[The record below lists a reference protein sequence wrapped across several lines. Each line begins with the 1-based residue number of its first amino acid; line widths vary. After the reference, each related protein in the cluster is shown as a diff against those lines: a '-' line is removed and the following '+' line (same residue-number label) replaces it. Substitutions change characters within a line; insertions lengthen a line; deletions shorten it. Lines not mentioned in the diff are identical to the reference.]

1 MRFQTRPLSS
11 IMAHSFHFL
20 LSSPPKGIQA
30 PQPAVPQPAAAFGHH
45 WVSSHTHIRQTVC
58 WDGLRHLGWRR
69 ISSRRSHTSP
79 LLLLLSHSFVPS
91 TFSFTLDLACLD
103 PLFIHAVSSCSHL
116 SLWFSVRSEISK
128 RFKLSFNVKWSKIS
142 PFYVQF
148 VFYLFLRTQKENV
161 CTVFILLSIDSDS
174 KEMFMC
180 CPQLSLFFFLSRVL
194 RFLNSAIR
202 LIIYTCIHH
211 LYYSQL
217 WTQLTCLD

>member
-116 SLWFSVRSEISK
+116 SRWFSVRSEISK

-180 CPQLSLFFFLSRVL
+180 CPQLSLFFFKVACSD
-194 RFLNSAIR
+194 S
-202 LIIYTCIHH
+202 
-211 LYYSQL
+211 
-217 WTQLTCLD
+217 

>member
-91 TFSFTLDLACLD
+91 TFSLRSTWHVSTLFLSMQYQVVLISHSDSQWEVKSVKDSSSVLTLNGPKF
-103 PLFIHAVSSCSHL
+103 PLFMFSL
-116 SLWFSVRSEISK
+116 SFIYFWEHRRKMSVRFLFCSVLTRTVKKCSCAA
-128 RFKLSFNVKWSKIS
+128 LS
-142 PFYVQF
+142 
-148 VFYLFLRTQKENV
+148 
-161 CTVFILLSIDSDS
+161 C
-174 KEMFMC
+174 
-180 CPQLSLFFFLSRVL
+180 LFFFFKVACSD
-194 RFLNSAIR
+194 S
-202 LIIYTCIHH
+202 
-211 LYYSQL
+211 
-217 WTQLTCLD
+217 

>member
-116 SLWFSVRSEISK
+116 SLWFSVRSEISNSSSSVLMLNGPK
-128 RFKLSFNVKWSKIS
+128 FPLFMFSLSFIYFREHRRKMSVRFLFCSVLTRTVKKCS
-142 PFYVQF
+142 
-148 VFYLFLRTQKENV
+148 
-161 CTVFILLSIDSDS
+161 CAALS
-174 KEMFMC
+174 C
-180 CPQLSLFFFLSRVL
+180 LFFF
-194 RFLNSAIR
+194 F
-202 LIIYTCIHH
+202 
-211 LYYSQL
+211 
-217 WTQLTCLD
+217 